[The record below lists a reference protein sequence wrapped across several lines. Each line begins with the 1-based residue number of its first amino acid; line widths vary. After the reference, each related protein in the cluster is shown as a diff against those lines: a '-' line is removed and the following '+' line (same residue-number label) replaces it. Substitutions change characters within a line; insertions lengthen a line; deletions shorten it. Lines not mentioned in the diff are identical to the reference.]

1 MADDKLVRS
10 AQAGGTMGKT
20 PPAGGGKVPTV
31 KGNGLKQAWAD
42 QSSKPS
48 VLTDMSAAK
57 KKVK

>member
-1 MADDKLVRS
+1 
-10 AQAGGTMGKT
+10 MGKT

-57 KKVK
+57 KRVK